1 LSEHSKAMTGRTLCR
16 LSAIDKE
23 LGARLHI
30 AQKGREQMIT
40 EDLKLIRQQLDSQLK
55 KAGSSRAAGD
65 SIRIQQVADPVD
77 MTQEALA
84 RDLAVQILDRE
95 STLVRRLRSAI
106 DRIDDGSYGVCLEC
120 EERMAPKRL
129 KAIPWAELC
138 ISCQERAD
146 ASARRQSRAVFEDLT
161 EAA

>member
-1 LSEHSKAMTGRTLCR
+1 MTGRTLCR
-16 LSAIDKE
+16 RSATDKE

-30 AQKGREQMIT
+30 AQKGHEQMIT
-40 EDLKLIRQQLDSQLK
+40 EHLKLIRQQLDSQLK

-106 DRIDDGSYGVCLEC
+106 DRIDEGSYGVCLEC
-120 EERMAPKRL
+120 EERIASKRL

-146 ASARRQSRAVFEDLT
+146 ASSRRQSRAVFEDLT